1 MGLKDIKD
9 FSAEEV
15 GMWLTIQGMGAK
27 AETFIAEGVDGDL
40 LLELTEEEFKNDL
53 GLSGLQTK
61 KIMKNIAFTKELIE
75 DAEGG
80 SEKEVSELEGK
91 VKALVDENE
100 GLEEKVEAL
109 EGQISAK
116 DAEIEELRKQIEG
129 LNTKEGE
136 QNEEEIPVQG
146 TPVPVEAPAPA
157 PVNHS
162 PAPAPQTRRRGAPV
176 IGGAARGAAG
186 GAIKG
191 AVRKFLVSTCY
202 F

>member
-15 GMWLTIQGMGAK
+15 GMWLTVQGMGAK

-91 VKALVDENE
+91 VKALADENE

-129 LNTKEGE
+129 LNTKEEE
-136 QNEEEIPVQG
+136 QNEEEIPVVQG
-146 TPVPVEAPAPA
+146 TPVPVEPA

-162 PAPAPQTRRRGAPV
+162 PAPATQTRRRDAPV